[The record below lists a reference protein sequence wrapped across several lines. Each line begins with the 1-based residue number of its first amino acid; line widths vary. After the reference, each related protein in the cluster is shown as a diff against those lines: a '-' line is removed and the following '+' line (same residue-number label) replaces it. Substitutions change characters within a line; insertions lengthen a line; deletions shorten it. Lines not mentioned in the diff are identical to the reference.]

1 MLESIPWNV
10 VEHGIASEVIPSLD
24 VARLDIEVVDR
35 TGQRT
40 SKRCFATTTTT
51 EQDETLGM
59 DLLDEFMFEPMVD
72 RITYIES
79 DDLITVQGEETDVRK
94 RGEQPENESGQTSL
108 FRSTSSLI
116 C

>member
-1 MLESIPWNV
+1 
-10 VEHGIASEVIPSLD
+10 
-24 VARLDIEVVDR
+24 
-35 TGQRT
+35 
-40 SKRCFATTTTT
+40 
-51 EQDETLGM
+51 
-59 DLLDEFMFEPMVD
+59 MVD